1 MAVDRSKALET
12 MKENLLKYKD
22 AVVIIGNDVVREA
35 HLFHAT
41 EHNEQ
46 AYSRRNMVKN
56 PKEYWSLY
64 KMNIAE
70 NSRNKTGTKE
80 QKALL
85 ELLNLGIVKTVIDAN
100 FDGYLKDKVP
110 DNVQYIQLKG
120 DRRELFCTKCNK
132 TIPYDSSITG
142 EKVLVHS
149 DLEDTDCSGKVQP
162 TVPHYN
168 SKVPRETWNNILYSI
183 FDEESL
189 KNNKYVPNTHALILV
204 GVDIGE
210 DIVGDLIDTYKVSR
224 GKNNLQHLLIAIT
237 YKSPQLIDMLE
248 AEFGTA
254 DEIDESLLRL
264 KELLKK

>member
-1 MAVDRSKALET
+1 MAVDKSKALET

-22 AVVIIGNDVVREA
+22 AVVIVGNDVVREA

-41 EHNEQ
+41 ENNEQ

-85 ELLNLGIVKTVIDAN
+85 ELLELGIVKTVIDVN
-100 FDGYLKDKVP
+100 FDGYLK
-110 DNVQYIQLKG
+110 
-120 DRRELFCTKCNK
+120 CNK
-132 TIPYDSSITG
+132 KIPYDNSITG

-210 DIVGDLIDTYKVSR
+210 DIVGDIIDTYKVSR
-224 GKNNLQHLLIAIT
+224 GKNNLQHLLIAVT
-237 YKSPQLIDMLE
+237 YKSPQLVDMLE

-264 KELLKK
+264 KQLLEK